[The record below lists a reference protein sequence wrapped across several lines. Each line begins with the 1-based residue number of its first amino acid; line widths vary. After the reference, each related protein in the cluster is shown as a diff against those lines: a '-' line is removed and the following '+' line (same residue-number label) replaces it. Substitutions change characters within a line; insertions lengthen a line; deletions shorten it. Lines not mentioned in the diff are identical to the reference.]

1 MMFRLREKL
10 KYMVLGGLLTLAGF
24 MFGNMNNNTEAQL
37 GSQTIG
43 ELTVRTLLV
52 LDKIIVQR
60 GQEVRVIISSN
71 LNGGQVA
78 TFGPDG
84 KAVAGIGIDEHG
96 GSVVTSDV
104 TGKSAVDISS
114 DENGGAVS
122 IFSRDEKSGV
132 LLRIENGV
140 GVVMATDRFGNM
152 NKLD

>member
-43 ELTVRTLLV
+43 ELTVRTLFV

-84 KAVAGIGIDEHG
+84 AVAGIGIDEHG

-104 TGKSAVDISS
+104 TGKSAADISS